1 MRGILLF
8 FLVALLCMGQAKAAQ
23 LPQELV
29 DSAPESIAEA
39 GDSEDWR
46 GTAERLLQQA
56 REKGQ
61 AYLREGLGGV
71 VQILVILFLC
81 GVVEAML
88 LSAGGKGAFPY
99 VGLAA
104 CAAIVVAAAGNL
116 GQLMGLGRETVLELD
131 QFSKVLLPALAAAMA
146 SMGLVG
152 AASVR
157 QAATVLFCDVL
168 ISLICRLILPAIY
181 LYIGALTAGSMLGDS
196 RLEGL
201 AKAIK
206 KGVTWLLGGLLT
218 VFTLYLSVA
227 GAVSGA
233 VDGAAVRVT
242 KKAIAGV
249 VPVVG
254 GIISG
259 AAETV
264 LSGAGLLKNSI
275 GIFGVLGVLAV
286 CLLPFLQLAV
296 QYLLYKGAAFAA
308 STVAPPRLVRLIDG
322 LGGAF
327 GLVMGAVGSCAL
339 LLLISLISS
348 LLVVAV

>member
-1 MRGILLF
+1 MRRIVLIVLL
-8 FLVALLCMGQAKAAQ
+8 ALLCGGRAAAAQ

-29 DSAPESIAEA
+29 DSVPDTGAEVELSGDWQDMA
-39 GDSEDWR
+39 GQ
-46 GTAERLLQQA
+46 LLDQVK
-56 REKGQ
+56 EKG
-61 AYLREGLGGV
+61 ADCLREGVAGIV
-71 VQILVILFLC
+71 RILMVLFLC
-81 GVVEAML
+81 GAVEAMV
-88 LSAGGKGAFPY
+88 LSARGKGGFAY

-104 CAAIVVAAAGNL
+104 CAAIAAATAGDL
-116 GQLMGLGRETVLELD
+116 SQLMGLGRETVLELD
-131 QFSKVLLPALAAAMA
+131 QFSKVLLPVLGAAMA

-152 AASVR
+152 AAAAR

-168 ISLICRLILPAIY
+168 ISLICRLVLPAIY
-181 LYIGALTAGSMLGDS
+181 LYVAALTAGSMLGDS

-206 KGVTWLLGGLLT
+206 KGVTWLLGGLVT

-233 VDGAAVRVT
+233 ADAAAVRVT

-275 GIFGVLGVLAV
+275 GVFGVAAVLAV

-296 QYLLYKGAAFAA
+296 QYLLYKGAAFVA
-308 STVAPPRLVRLIDG
+308 STVGSPQLTRLVDG

-327 GLVMGAVGSCAL
+327 GLLLGAVGSCAMV
-339 LLLISLISS
+339 LLISLISA